1 MIDILGAGQAAI
13 RPNVT
18 LIVVASVLVGCGVYL
33 LLERALTRVLLG
45 IVLMSNG
52 VALLYVVVSGRAR
65 GAPLVGERP
74 AGEMSDA
81 LPQAFVLTAIVIS
94 LATVAF
100 MMGLAYRQW
109 QLTGSD
115 DVPDDAE
122 DALIQRMA
130 ERDEV
135 SETYDAA
142 DTTSTT
148 SAEEDPDEADL
159 AEEAAAEAQG
169 AERAADAVH
178 EVTAPHEGTVVDEL
192 SPDADP
198 AAEDHADPDA
208 AADAENDGEGKR

>member
-1 MIDILGAGQAAI
+1 MSILAAGQAGI
-13 RPNVT
+13 SPNVT

-52 VALLYVVVSGRAR
+52 VSLLYMVVSGRAR
-65 GAPLVGERP
+65 GAPLIGERP
-74 AGEMSDA
+74 ADEMSDA

-100 MMGLAYRQW
+100 MMALAYRQW

-135 SETYDAA
+135 SETYDAE

-159 AEEAAAEAQG
+159 SEEAAAEAQG
-169 AERAADAVH
+169 AERTDLAVH

-192 SPDADP
+192 SPD
-198 AAEDHADPDA
+198 
-208 AADAENDGEGKR
+208 GEPSPGDEGGKR